1 MKKINYFIILSVLIS
16 LIGCDKESDS
26 DTDTKTDSE
35 IIELTEDFN
44 ADEFKEALIGK
55 WQSVFEHSEYENVI
69 YLELNADGEAKITL
83 DKDNVS
89 NDYRGDYT
97 IDFTRQPMEGNVTLG
112 EITISTQNKIIKLSR
127 VNFGLHN
134 AMPADSMYLRI
145 DESPYGVLNRI
156 K

>member
-1 MKKINYFIILSVLIS
+1 MKTLNYFIIFSVFIS
-16 LIGCDKESDS
+16 LIGCDKESD
-26 DTDTKTDSE
+26 TDARTESE
-35 IIELTEDFN
+35 IIELKENFS

-55 WQSVFEHSEYENVI
+55 WQSVFENDGKENVI
-69 YLELNADGEAKITL
+69 YLELNDKNEAKITL

-89 NDYRGDYT
+89 NDYQGDYVV
-97 IDFTRQPMEGNVTLG
+97 DFIRQPMEGYVTLG

-134 AMPADSMYLRI
+134 ALPVDSMYLRI
-145 DESPYGVLNRI
+145 DESPYGVLDRI